1 MPGSIP
7 FSSMPISEKQQLM
20 PHVLSLLYKEKSNR
34 KLHPF
39 VVNVNQVPIPSNPSS
54 LAEEDE
60 VDDEDYEEEEL
71 SSSDEEDEQ
80 EEIPQWSHL
89 QFIESSGKKRRRKN

>member
-1 MPGSIP
+1 
-7 FSSMPISEKQQLM
+7 
-20 PHVLSLLYKEKSNR
+20 
-34 KLHPF
+34 
-39 VVNVNQVPIPSNPSS
+39 
-54 LAEEDE
+54 